1 MRNIYKTYAMLAV
14 AALLGA
20 ACAKEGKENQGQGCL
35 SVTVET
41 AQTRAQSESELLSS
55 AVVKI
60 YKSDFSGLVRSY
72 AYNQMPAELMLPAD
86 SYRIDVTAGGCNTSP
101 VTYASWDV
109 KSYEGS
115 EPVTVSAGKNTSV
128 TVTAAISNA
137 VTNISFDSSIAA
149 TFAEGYSCTIGL
161 SADDAARQL
170 VYTADKSGQD
180 GYFLPEGFE
189 PSLYWS
195 FSGTLL
201 KDGSTFTKSGTI
213 AAVEKGK
220 RYTISLKYTEK
231 SGNIDLELVVDKST
245 DIIYDDIIFIPVSTG
260 VAATGRFDIWAGH
273 FTAYA
278 DVDESEYDASKV
290 FFEYRKAGEE
300 SWTRKSAERQSE
312 GFFSAVINGLSGST
326 EYEYRLVVTSLADG
340 SESVIAANSNI
351 TTDVAPQVPNNGFET
366 TSNAESS
373 KYKSFY
379 DPESLLPELQT
390 KWWCS
395 GNAGSTTV
403 SSSHQICYPD
413 TENFKEG
420 TQSMKLHSRYVVI
433 KFAAGN
439 LFSGHFGSTIGTS
452 GGTVYFGRPFTARPT
467 AMRLW
472 VKYSSGKVNRR
483 ESNAPDEIQTG
494 DYDKALLRIALGT
507 WDYKTYGGDAN
518 SPVLVNTTDTSTF
531 VDYSTDE
538 STIALGEV
546 VMTADADNSTNVWQQ
561 MTIPLEYRN
570 TNVYPTHI
578 IISFAAS
585 YYGDYFT
592 GYDDSQLW
600 VDNVELLYE

>member
-72 AYNQMPAELMLPAD
+72 AYNQMPAEMMLPAD

-278 DVDESEYDASKV
+278 DVDESEYDAS
-290 FFEYRKAGEE
+290 
-300 SWTRKSAERQSE
+300 
-312 GFFSAVINGLSGST
+312 
-326 EYEYRLVVTSLADG
+326 
-340 SESVIAANSNI
+340 
-351 TTDVAPQVPNNGFET
+351 
-366 TSNAESS
+366 
-373 KYKSFY
+373 
-379 DPESLLPELQT
+379 
-390 KWWCS
+390 
-395 GNAGSTTV
+395 
-403 SSSHQICYPD
+403 
-413 TENFKEG
+413 
-420 TQSMKLHSRYVVI
+420 
-433 KFAAGN
+433 
-439 LFSGHFGSTIGTS
+439 
-452 GGTVYFGRPFTARPT
+452 
-467 AMRLW
+467 
-472 VKYSSGKVNRR
+472 
-483 ESNAPDEIQTG
+483 
-494 DYDKALLRIALGT
+494 
-507 WDYKTYGGDAN
+507 
-518 SPVLVNTTDTSTF
+518 
-531 VDYSTDE
+531 
-538 STIALGEV
+538 
-546 VMTADADNSTNVWQQ
+546 
-561 MTIPLEYRN
+561 
-570 TNVYPTHI
+570 
-578 IISFAAS
+578 
-585 YYGDYFT
+585 
-592 GYDDSQLW
+592 
-600 VDNVELLYE
+600 